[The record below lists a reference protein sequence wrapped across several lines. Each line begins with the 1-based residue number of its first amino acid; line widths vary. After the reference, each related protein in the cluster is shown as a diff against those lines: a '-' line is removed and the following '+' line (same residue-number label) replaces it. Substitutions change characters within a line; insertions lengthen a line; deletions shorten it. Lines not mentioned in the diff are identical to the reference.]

1 MRCGTKLGQPVII
14 SGPDSK
20 CFYDFVWESS
30 LACSDSAE
38 EVKLEKDVIVK
49 NSRFSY
55 SLDIGGILNRTFIV
69 NGTSVS
75 GQYKYEINLN
85 GVSQN
90 SSDSNACS
98 KAAVCQTKIDTN
110 FIRDIGSTD
119 SGIFVARGSTLHITL
134 VSQTQSCVKNSM
146 KNVTTIINLQC
157 ALGAGIGSPIFLY
170 ESDCVYLFDWETSV
184 VCPDFHKRNLHTK
197 PTVADHFNEEPSNNK
212 AKIAVGIIL
221 PLIILGVVAFIFA
234 KPSRR
239 AVISSRFRS
248 LVNTQNLPSF
258 RYKKDDM
265 LTELS

>member
-1 MRCGTKLGQPVII
+1 MDEQRTYYLNFCHGIQQNNDTFGCLPEAAICMVDLNGFPLSLGMVDTVKVKSFNSTDMLLTFESGDSRACFAVNSDETLKPVTRVFMRCGTKLGQPVII

-38 EVKLEKDVIVK
+38 EVKLEKNVIVK

-75 GQYKYEINLN
+75 GQYVYEINLN

-98 KAAVCQTKIDTN
+98 QAAVCQTKIDTD

-119 SGIFVARGSTLHITL
+119 SRIFVARGSKLHITL
-134 VSQTQSCVKNSM
+134 VSQTQPCVKNSR

-157 ALGAGIGSPIFLY
+157 ALAAGI
-170 ESDCVYLFDWETSV
+170 VT
-184 VCPDFHKRNLHTK
+184 
-197 PTVADHFNEEPSNNK
+197 A
-212 AKIAVGIIL
+212 
-221 PLIILGVVAFIFA
+221 
-234 KPSRR
+234 
-239 AVISSRFRS
+239 
-248 LVNTQNLPSF
+248 
-258 RYKKDDM
+258 
-265 LTELS
+265 